1 MADGSARGLS
11 TARRPHPIID
21 TNREERLSALAEADS
36 GPTLSVAE
44 LERKIG
50 SEVGLSPWC
59 TIDQK
64 LIDAFAEVTFDHQ
77 YIHVDPE
84 RARASPFGGTVA
96 HGFLSLSM
104 LSHLAYTGL
113 PNIEGRT
120 MGVNYG
126 FDRIR
131 FIAPVRAGAR
141 IRGRFQLAELKW
153 RSERE
158 MMARYEVTVEIE
170 GENKPAIAADWLTL
184 SAFA

>member
-1 MADGSARGLS
+1 LV
-11 TARRPHPIID
+11 
-21 TNREERLSALAEADS
+21 EAES
-36 GPTLSVAE
+36 VPTLSIAE

-50 SEVGLSPWC
+50 SEVGVSPWC

-64 LIDAFAEVTFDHQ
+64 LIDAFADVTFDHQ
-77 YIHVDPE
+77 YIHVDPQ
-84 RARASPFGGTVA
+84 RARDTPFGGTVA

-113 PNIEGRT
+113 PDIEART

-131 FIAPVRAGAR
+131 FISPVRAGSR
-141 IRGRFQLAELKW
+141 IRARFRLVEMRQ

-158 MMARYEVTVEIE
+158 YMMRYDVTVEIE
-170 GENKPAIAADWLTL
+170 GEDKPAIAADWLTL
-184 SAFA
+184 SMVG

>member
-1 MADGSARGLS
+1 LS
-11 TARRPHPIID
+11 V
-21 TNREERLSALAEADS
+21 LAEADS
-36 GPTLSVAE
+36 LPTLSVAE
-44 LERKIG
+44 LERKVG
-50 SEVGLSPWC
+50 TEVGLSPWC

-64 LIDAFAEVTFDHQ
+64 LIDAFADITFDQQ

-84 RARASPFGGTVA
+84 RARESPFGGTVA

-131 FIAPVRAGAR
+131 FVAPVRAGSR
-141 IRGRFQLAELKW
+141 IRARFRLIELKW
-153 RSERE
+153 RSDRE
-158 MMARYEVTVEIE
+158 IMARYEVTVEIE
-170 GENKPAIAADWLTL
+170 GGTKPALAAEWLTL
-184 SAFA
+184 SMFG

>member
-1 MADGSARGLS
+1 
-11 TARRPHPIID
+11 
-21 TNREERLSALAEADS
+21 LSALAEAETIPAETI
-36 GPTLSVAE
+36 PTLSIGE

-50 SEVGLSPWC
+50 SEVGISPWC

-64 LIDAFAEVTFDHQ
+64 LIDVFADVTFDHQ
-77 YIHVDPE
+77 YIHIDPE
-84 RARASPFGGTVA
+84 RARDSPFGGTVA

-131 FIAPVRAGAR
+131 FISPVRAGSR
-141 IRGRFQLAELKW
+141 IRARFRLVEVKQ

-158 MMARYEVTVEIE
+158 YMMRYDVTVEIE
-170 GENKPAIAADWLTL
+170 GEDKPAIVADWLTL
-184 SAFA
+184 SMVG

>member
-1 MADGSARGLS
+1 VS
-11 TARRPHPIID
+11 
-21 TNREERLSALAEADS
+21 
-36 GPTLSVAE
+36 E
-44 LERKIG
+44 LERKVG

-64 LIDAFAEVTFDHQ
+64 LIDAFADITFDHQ
-77 YIHVDPE
+77 YIHIDPE
-84 RARASPFGGTVA
+84 RARETPFGGTVA

-141 IRGRFQLAELKW
+141 IRARFRLIEVKW
-153 RSERE
+153 RGERE
-158 MMARYEVTVEIE
+158 IMARYEVTVEIE
-170 GENKPAIAADWLTL
+170 GEQKPAVAAEWLTL
-184 SAFA
+184 SMFG

>member
-1 MADGSARGLS
+1 
-11 TARRPHPIID
+11 
-21 TNREERLSALAEADS
+21 LSALAEAES
-36 GPTLSVAE
+36 VPTLSIAE

-50 SEVGLSPWC
+50 SEVGVSPWC

-64 LIDAFAEVTFDHQ
+64 LIDAFADVTFDHQ
-77 YIHVDPE
+77 YIHVDPQ
-84 RARASPFGGTVA
+84 RARDTPFGGTVA

-113 PNIEGRT
+113 PDIEART

-131 FIAPVRAGAR
+131 FISPVRAGSR
-141 IRGRFQLAELKW
+141 IRARFRLVEMRQ

-158 MMARYEVTVEIE
+158 YMMRYDVTVEIE
-170 GENKPAIAADWLTL
+170 GEDKPAIAADWLTL
-184 SAFA
+184 SMVG